1 MLYNIIMSNYTSIS
15 KKRNSRKK
23 EYYEKNK
30 EMLNEKKRKKYRENL
45 EENRKKNREYYEKNK
60 DKMLLAQ
67 KKYKDKNR
75 NEINEKARDKYWKNK
90 LNKQE
95 FNILEEDDEEP
106 RMPTKDEYYL
116 NIIQKQCETQ
126 ELIDNPEIDINF
138 LYIKNDDDNY

>member
-1 MLYNIIMSNYTSIS
+1 MSNYTSIS

-23 EYYEKNK
+23 EYYEKHK
-30 EMLNEKKRKKYRENL
+30 EMLNDKKRKKYRENL

-95 FNILEEDDEEP
+95 FNILEEDDE
-106 RMPTKDEYYL
+106 TK
-116 NIIQKQCETQ
+116 
-126 ELIDNPEIDINF
+126 ELIEPETSYEKWSSITPYNDPSDLGIGDI
-138 LYIKNDDDNY
+138 IVG